1 MAELALAIIPLGLK
15 TCSGLMSYLGGLK
28 DHDDAIARLKR
39 LAESLEG
46 SFRLLDGFLKS
57 GQLDLSTSQAV
68 AQTLRCLANCENAL
82 KNLKEFGA
90 KLSVSKMPDPTVKDR
105 VKGSYRKLAYPL
117 RQDQLTQLENTLESL
132 CTPLNLAVQSLQL
145 EIQAATSNALTLNNT
160 RLKQTSD
167 DVSALTSDVFGL
179 RDPLSSIE
187 TKLPSLQ
194 TSVAAIAPQISLMIQ
209 AQFKSQ
215 MDEIR
220 HSFQQAESA
229 ARQRNAQTNEIL
241 SQLQIDHRNPV
252 PAIYKLA
259 AKPSALSTIASSVLA
274 CPCRAR
280 RLRTRKT
287 LRFGPLYL
295 VDETTTD
302 ISHYKD
308 CEFGFVDPKYSRSRT
323 LRLSSIVRVINKA
336 VELTLRTTGGAGGF
350 SISPSFTYFAEVDEN
365 RSPAFRVFDI
375 LMRNS
380 FSTQWAMKN
389 CPEPFFKSII
399 VKLKAIFNTGTA
411 MPTDLGPQGCSL
423 LHRLTLVMN
432 CCGSRGFNFKQQQ
445 SAHTGLEQLFDFL
458 ITAGTP
464 ISAVDSECW
473 MAWHIAANDLVL
485 PMAIISRLHVEDIE
499 VAPIASGVPSYRYLT
514 RQDFIKYDNSNQ
526 KFVEGLF
533 GPLTLAILRNDKEE
547 ARQLINNYPECLDEI
562 SFYGET
568 PFHFAIE
575 NPEILENLVKKADPE
590 QLVRSSK
597 VFAGEITLLGRAIQ
611 VSADICHNQ
620 ENNDG
625 TFCPCTTAVELLL
638 AAGCPIIPY
647 RDFLEPMMLG
657 QDWVTSLFICASNH
671 CKVLL
676 AKQLQSYRREL
687 VHVAQKKL
695 PRSEQTSVHVIELDR
710 ILRER
715 GLLGFGRL
723 STALSRDLKRLPT
736 RKQHSRSI
744 YLDIT
749 DPEDAFIFWDLGF
762 SDIDDHWA
770 DWAMTHENGPGF
782 GKSFRNFLRTVTP
795 TYAIWLYQHCPN
807 LWSLVC
813 EHRKP
818 ESPIFVL
825 AEVILS
831 HYLDHDIGYH
841 NVIQY
846 LVNSPIAT
854 EDTDDCICQC
864 SHQGCTPFT
873 HGLKF
878 LGAAYHLR
886 SSSLRLLVSE
896 YGHMLSLSQHMAVL
910 RQATFQELHMEHTC
924 IDKPGHLADGP
935 SESDFDPSA
944 KDLEME
950 TFLNELVMEYQAFL
964 LRDADESP
972 YETGECCDDY
982 TLKVRSRRHS
992 RAMLFWDFIWPSRVH
1007 DIEKKLASSW
1017 MPDREVLDDLGVSLW
1032 MEDDLEVSLW
1042 MENEEQMNRLRIPT
1056 EEDCRRWFREMMEKL
1071 EMIE

>member
-1 MAELALAIIPLGLK
+1 MADLALAIIPLGLK
-15 TCSGLMSYLGGLK
+15 TCSGLVSYLSGLK

-39 LAESLEG
+39 LTESLEG
-46 SFRLLDGFLKS
+46 SFRLLEGFLKS
-57 GQLDLSTSQAV
+57 GQLNSSTSQAV
-68 AQTLRCLANCENAL
+68 AQALQCLTNCENAL
-82 KNLKEFGA
+82 SNLKEFGD
-90 KLSVSKMPDPTVKDR
+90 KLSASKMPDPSVKDR

-145 EIQAATSNALTLNNT
+145 EIQAATSDALILNTT
-160 RLKQTSD
+160 RLQQTSD
-167 DVSALTSDVFGL
+167 DVSTLTSDVSGL
-179 RDPLSSIE
+179 RDPISSIE

-194 TSVAAIAPQISLMIQ
+194 TSVDGIAPHISLMIQ

-220 HSFQQAESA
+220 HSFQQAEST

-252 PAIYKLA
+252 PVIYKLA

-302 ISHYKD
+302 ITHYKD

-323 LRLSSIVRVINKA
+323 IRISSFVRLINKA

-350 SISPSFTYFAEVDEN
+350 SISPSFTYFAEVNEN

-375 LMRNS
+375 LMRS
-380 FSTQWAMKN
+380 ISSTQWAMRN
-389 CPEPFFKSII
+389 CPEFFFKSII
-399 VKLKAIFNTGTA
+399 VKLQAIFNTGTA
-411 MPTDLGPQGCSL
+411 MPTDLGPRGCSL

-432 CCGSRGFNFKQQQ
+432 CCGMEDFNFEQQQ
-445 SAHTGLEQLFDFL
+445 STHAGLEQLLNFL

-464 ISAVDSECW
+464 LSAVNSE

-485 PMAIISRLHVEDIE
+485 PMTIISRLHVEDIE
-499 VAPIASGVPSYRYLT
+499 VAPIVSNVPRYSHFT
-514 RQDFIKYDNSNQ
+514 QEDFIKDETLNQ

-533 GPLTLAILRNDKEE
+533 GPLTLAILRNDIEE
-547 ARQLINNYPECLDEI
+547 AKQLINNCPECLDEI
-562 SFYGET
+562 SFYGQT

-575 NPEILENLVKKADPE
+575 NPEILEPLVKKANPE
-590 QLVRSSK
+590 QLVRSSR
-597 VFAGEITLLGRAIQ
+597 VFSMEITLLGRAIQ

-620 ENNDG
+620 ENKDG

-647 RDFLEPMMLG
+647 RDFSKPMILD
-657 QDWVTSLFICASNH
+657 QDCSTSLLIYASNH

-676 AKQLQSYRREL
+676 AKKLQSYRREL
-687 VHVAQKKL
+687 GQVAQRKL
-695 PRSEQTSVHVIELDR
+695 PRSVHSVYYSLVSETSVHAIELDR
-710 ILRER
+710 ILRDR

-723 STALSRDLKRLPT
+723 STALSHDLKRLPT
-736 RKQHSRSI
+736 GKHHSRSI
-744 YLDIT
+744 YLDII

-762 SDIDDHWA
+762 SDIDDHWT
-770 DWAMTHENGPGF
+770 DWALTDGTGPGF
-782 GKSFRNFLRTVTP
+782 GGSFREFLGTVTP
-795 TYAIWLYQHCPN
+795 TYAMWLYEHCPN

-813 EHRKP
+813 EHQKP

-825 AEVILS
+825 AKIILS
-831 HYLDHDIGYH
+831 RHRAHNIGYDEM
-841 NVIQY
+841 VQY
-846 LVNSPIAT
+846 LVNSPLTI
-854 EDTDDCICQC
+854 EDTDDCVCQC
-864 SHQGCTPFT
+864 SPQGCTPFA
-873 HGLKF
+873 HGIKF
-878 LGAAYHLR
+878 LDTMFLDND
-886 SSSLRLLVSE
+886 SLRFFVSE
-896 YGHMLSLSQHMAVL
+896 YGQMLSLSQHMAVL

-924 IDKPGHLADGP
+924 VDRLGHLEDG
-935 SESDFDPSA
+935 SLESDFDPSA
-944 KDLEME
+944 TDLELE

-964 LRDADESP
+964 LRDADESS
-972 YETGECCDDY
+972 YENGECCEDF
-982 TLKVRSRRHS
+982 TLKLSTRRHS

-1007 DIEKKLASSW
+1007 DIEKKLESSW
-1017 MPDREVLDDLGVSLW
+1017 MPDREVLRDLGVSLW
-1032 MEDDLEVSLW
+1032 MED
-1042 MENEEQMNRLRIPT
+1042 EEQMNRYRVPT
-1056 EEDCRRWFREMMEKL
+1056 EEDSRHSFREMMEKL
-1071 EMIE
+1071 EMIK

>member
-15 TCSGLMSYLGGLK
+15 TCFGLVSYLSGLK

-39 LAESLEG
+39 LTESLEG
-46 SFRLLDGFLKS
+46 SFRLLEGFLKS
-57 GQLDLSTSQAV
+57 GQLNSSTSQAV
-68 AQTLRCLANCENAL
+68 AQALQCLANCENAL
-82 KNLKEFGA
+82 KNLKEFGD
-90 KLSVSKMPDPTVKDR
+90 KLSASKMPDSTVKDR

-132 CTPLNLAVQSLQL
+132 CTQLNLAVQSLQL
-145 EIQAATSNALTLNNT
+145 EIQAATSDALILNTT
-160 RLKQTSD
+160 RLQQTSD
-167 DVSALTSDVFGL
+167 DVSTLTSDVSGL
-179 RDPLSSIE
+179 RDPISSIE

-194 TSVAAIAPQISLMIQ
+194 TSVDGIAPQISLMIQ

-220 HSFQQAESA
+220 HSFQQAEST

-252 PAIYKLA
+252 PAVYKLA

-280 RLRTRKT
+280 RLRTGKT
-287 LRFGPLYL
+287 LRFGPLCL

-302 ISHYKD
+302 VTHYKD
-308 CEFGFVDPKYSRSRT
+308 CEFGFVDSKYLRSR
-323 LRLSSIVRVINKA
+323 
-336 VELTLRTTGGAGGF
+336 
-350 SISPSFTYFAEVDEN
+350 
-365 RSPAFRVFDI
+365 
-375 LMRNS
+375 
-380 FSTQWAMKN
+380 
-389 CPEPFFKSII
+389 
-399 VKLKAIFNTGTA
+399 TA
-411 MPTDLGPQGCSL
+411 MPTDLGPRGGSL

-432 CCGSRGFNFKQQQ
+432 CCSMRDLNFKKQK
-445 SAHTGLEQLFDFL
+445 STHTGLEQLFDFL

-464 ISAVDSECW
+464 LSAVESECW
-473 MAWHIAANDLVL
+473 MAWHIAANELVL
-485 PMAIISRLHVEDIE
+485 PMTVISRLHVEDIE
-499 VAPIASGVPSYRYLT
+499 VAPIASNT
-514 RQDFIKYDNSNQ
+514 IKYDNSNQ

-533 GPLTLAILRNDKEE
+533 GPLTLAILRNDIEE
-547 ARQLINNYPECLDEI
+547 AKQLINNYPECLDEI

-568 PFHFAIE
+568 PFYFAIE
-575 NPEILENLVKKADPE
+575 NPEILEPLVKKANPE
-590 QLVRSSK
+590 QLVRSSR
-597 VFAGEITLLGRAIQ
+597 VFAGEMTPLGRAIQ

-620 ENNDG
+620 ENKHG
-625 TFCPCTTAVELLL
+625 TFCPCTTAVEPLL

-647 RDFLEPMMLG
+647 RDFLEPMMRG
-657 QDWVTSLFICASNH
+657 QDCFTSLFIYASNH

-676 AKQLQSYRREL
+676 AKQLQLHRREL
-687 VHVAQKKL
+687 GQVAQKKL
-695 PRSEQTSVHVIELDR
+695 PRSTSVHAIELDR

-723 STALSRDLKRLPT
+723 STALSADLKKIPSG
-736 RKQHSRSI
+736 KYHSRSI

-770 DWAMTHENGPGF
+770 DWALTRETGPGF
-782 GKSFRNFLRTVTP
+782 GKSFRNFLGTVTP
-795 TYAIWLYQHCPN
+795 TYAMWLYEHCPN

-813 EHRKP
+813 EHRKA

-831 HYLDHDIGYH
+831 RYRDHKIGYDEM
-841 NVIQY
+841 VQY
-846 LVNSPIAT
+846 LVNSPIAI
-854 EDTDDCICQC
+854 EDTDDCVCQC
-864 SHQGCTPFT
+864 SPQGCTPFT
-873 HGLKF
+873 HGIKF
-878 LGAAYHLR
+878 LDTAYHLG

-896 YGHMLSLSQHMAVL
+896 YGQMLSLSQHIAVL

-924 IDKPGHLADGP
+924 IDKPGHLEDGS

-944 KDLEME
+944 KDLEMD
-950 TFLNELVMEYQAFL
+950 T
-964 LRDADESP
+964 
-972 YETGECCDDY
+972 ECCDDDIF
-982 TLKVRSRRHS
+982 KVRSRRHS

-1017 MPDREVLDDLGVSLW
+1017 MPDRGALDDLGVSLW

-1042 MENEEQMNRLRIPT
+1042 MEDEEQMNRLRILT
-1056 EEDCRRWFREMMEKL
+1056 EGDCRRWFREMMDKL
-1071 EMIE
+1071 ETIE

>member
-68 AQTLRCLANCENAL
+68 AQALRCLANCENAL

-90 KLSVSKMPDPTVKDR
+90 KLSVSKMPDPTAKDR
-105 VKGSYRKLAYPL
+105 VKGSYRKLTYPL
-117 RQDQLTQLENTLESL
+117 RQDHLTQLENTLESL

-194 TSVAAIAPQISLMIQ
+194 TSVAGIAPQISLMIQ

-302 ISHYKD
+302 ISHYRD
-308 CEFGFVDPKYSRSRT
+308 CEFGFVDPKYSRSR
-323 LRLSSIVRVINKA
+323 
-336 VELTLRTTGGAGGF
+336 
-350 SISPSFTYFAEVDEN
+350 
-365 RSPAFRVFDI
+365 
-375 LMRNS
+375 
-380 FSTQWAMKN
+380 
-389 CPEPFFKSII
+389 
-399 VKLKAIFNTGTA
+399 TA

-432 CCGSRGFNFKQQQ
+432 CCGLRGFNFKQQQ

-485 PMAIISRLHVEDIE
+485 AMAIISRLHVEDIE
-499 VAPIASGVPSYRYLT
+499 VAPIASSVPSYRYLT
-514 RQDFIKYDNSNQ
+514 RQDFIN
-526 KFVEGLF
+526 
-533 GPLTLAILRNDKEE
+533 
-547 ARQLINNYPECLDEI
+547 
-562 SFYGET
+562 FYGET

-575 NPEILENLVKKADPE
+575 NPQILETLVKKANPE

-597 VFAGEITLLGRAIQ
+597 VVAGEITLLGRAIQ

-657 QDWVTSLFICASNH
+657 QDRVTSLFICASNH

-770 DWAMTHENGPGF
+770 DWAMTHEKGPGF

-795 TYAIWLYQHCPN
+795 TYAIWLYEHCHN

-854 EDTDDCICQC
+854 EDTDNCICQC

-878 LGAAYHLR
+878 LGAAYHLG

-924 IDKPGHLADGP
+924 IDKPGHLEDGS

-982 TLKVRSRRHS
+982 TLKVRSRMHS

-1032 MEDDLEVSLW
+1032 MED
-1042 MENEEQMNRLRIPT
+1042 EEQMDRLRIPT
-1056 EEDCRRWFREMMEKL
+1056 EEDCRRWFRKMMEKL

>member
-15 TCSGLMSYLGGLK
+15 TCSGLVSYLSGLK

-39 LAESLEG
+39 LTESLEG
-46 SFRLLDGFLKS
+46 SFRLLESFLKS
-57 GQLDLSTSQAV
+57 GQLNSSTSQAV
-68 AQTLRCLANCENAL
+68 AQALQCLTNCENAL
-82 KNLKEFGA
+82 SNLKEFGD
-90 KLSVSKMPDPTVKDR
+90 KLSASKMPDPSVKDR

-145 EIQAATSNALTLNNT
+145 EIQAATSDALILNTT
-160 RLKQTSD
+160 RLQQTSD
-167 DVSALTSDVFGL
+167 DVSTLTSDVSGL
-179 RDPLSSIE
+179 RDPISSIE

-194 TSVAAIAPQISLMIQ
+194 TSVDGIAPHISLMIQ

-220 HSFQQAESA
+220 HSFQQAEST

-252 PAIYKLA
+252 PVIYKLA

-302 ISHYKD
+302 ITHYKD
-308 CEFGFVDPKYSRSRT
+308 CGFGFVDPKYSRSRT
-323 LRLSSIVRVINKA
+323 IRISSFVRLINKA

-350 SISPSFTYFAEVDEN
+350 SISPSFTYFAEVNEN

-375 LMRNS
+375 LMRS
-380 FSTQWAMKN
+380 ISSTQWAMRN
-389 CPEPFFKSII
+389 CPEFFFKSII
-399 VKLKAIFNTGTA
+399 VKLQAIFNTGTA
-411 MPTDLGPQGCSL
+411 MPTDLGPRGCSL

-432 CCGSRGFNFKQQQ
+432 CCGMEDFNFEQQQ
-445 SAHTGLEQLFDFL
+445 STHAGLEQLLNFL

-464 ISAVDSECW
+464 LSAVNSEYW

-485 PMAIISRLHVEDIE
+485 PMTIISRLHVEDIE
-499 VAPIASGVPSYRYLT
+499 VAPIVSNVPRYSHFT
-514 RQDFIKYDNSNQ
+514 QEDFIKDETLNQ

-533 GPLTLAILRNDKEE
+533 GPLTLAILRNDIEE
-547 ARQLINNYPECLDEI
+547 AKQLINNCPECLGEI
-562 SFYGET
+562 SFYGQT

-575 NPEILENLVKKADPE
+575 NPEILEPLVKKANPE
-590 QLVRSSK
+590 QLVRSSR
-597 VFAGEITLLGRAIQ
+597 VFSREITLLGRAIQ

-620 ENNDG
+620 ENKDG

-647 RDFLEPMMLG
+647 RDFSKPMILD
-657 QDWVTSLFICASNH
+657 QDCSTSLLIYASNH

-676 AKQLQSYRREL
+676 AKKLQSYRREL
-687 VHVAQKKL
+687 GQVAQKKL
-695 PRSEQTSVHVIELDR
+695 PRSVHSVYYSLVSETSVHAIELDR
-710 ILRER
+710 ILRDR

-723 STALSRDLKRLPT
+723 STALSHDLKRLPT
-736 RKQHSRSI
+736 GKHHSRSI
-744 YLDIT
+744 YLDII

-762 SDIDDHWA
+762 SDIDDHWT
-770 DWAMTHENGPGF
+770 DWALTDGTGPGF
-782 GKSFRNFLRTVTP
+782 GGSFREFLGTVTP
-795 TYAIWLYQHCPN
+795 TYAMWLYEHCPN

-813 EHRKP
+813 EHQKP

-825 AEVILS
+825 AKIILS
-831 HYLDHDIGYH
+831 RHRARNIGYDEM
-841 NVIQY
+841 VQY
-846 LVNSPIAT
+846 LVNSPLTI
-854 EDTDDCICQC
+854 EDTDDCVCQC
-864 SHQGCTPFT
+864 SPQGCTPFA
-873 HGLKF
+873 HGIKF
-878 LGAAYHLR
+878 LDTMFLDND
-886 SSSLRLLVSE
+886 SLRFFVSE
-896 YGHMLSLSQHMAVL
+896 YGQMLSLSQHMAVL

-924 IDKPGHLADGP
+924 VDRLGHLEDG
-935 SESDFDPSA
+935 SLESDFDPSA
-944 KDLEME
+944 TDLEME

-964 LRDADESP
+964 LRDADESS
-972 YETGECCDDY
+972 YENGECCEDF
-982 TLKVRSRRHS
+982 TLKFSTRRHS

-1007 DIEKKLASSW
+1007 DIEKKLESSW
-1017 MPDREVLDDLGVSLW
+1017 MPDREVLRDLGVSLW
-1032 MEDDLEVSLW
+1032 MED
-1042 MENEEQMNRLRIPT
+1042 EEQMNRYRVPT
-1056 EEDCRRWFREMMEKL
+1056 EEDSRRSFREMMEKL

>member
-15 TCSGLMSYLGGLK
+15 TCSGLVSYLGGLK

-39 LAESLEG
+39 LTESLEG
-46 SFRLLDGFLKS
+46 SFRLLEGFLKS
-57 GQLDLSTSQAV
+57 GQLNSSTSQAV
-68 AQTLRCLANCENAL
+68 AQALQCLTYCENAL
-82 KNLKEFGA
+82 SNLKEFGD
-90 KLSVSKMPDPTVKDR
+90 KLSASKMPDPSVKDR

-145 EIQAATSNALTLNNT
+145 F
-160 RLKQTSD
+160 KQTSD
-167 DVSALTSDVFGL
+167 DVSALTSDVSGL
-179 RDPLSSIE
+179 HDPLSSIE

-194 TSVAAIAPQISLMIQ
+194 ASVDGIAPQISLMIQ

-241 SQLQIDHRNPV
+241 SQLHIDHRNPV
-252 PAIYKLA
+252 PAVYKLA

-280 RLRTRKT
+280 RLRTRKA

-302 ISHYKD
+302 ITHYKD

-323 LRLSSIVRVINKA
+323 LRISSIVRLINKA

-375 LMRNS
+375 LMRS
-380 FSTQWAMKN
+380 SSSTQWAMRN
-389 CPEPFFKSII
+389 CPEFFFNSII
-399 VKLKAIFNTGTA
+399 VKLQAIFNTGTA
-411 MPTDLGPQGCSL
+411 IPTDLGPRGCSL

-432 CCGSRGFNFKQQQ
+432 CCGIRGFNFKQQQ
-445 SAHTGLEQLFDFL
+445 STHTGLKQLFDFL
-458 ITAGTP
+458 ITVGTP
-464 ISAVDSECW
+464 LSAIDSECW
-473 MAWHIAANDLVL
+473 MAWHIAAHELVL
-485 PMAIISRLHVEDIE
+485 PVTIISQLYVEGIE
-499 VAPIASGVPSYRYLT
+499 VAPVASSVPRFIDFT
-514 RQDFIKYDNSNQ
+514 RHDFIKYETLNQ
-526 KFVEGLF
+526 RFVEGLF
-533 GPLTLAILRNDKEE
+533 GPLTLAILRNDIDE
-547 ARQLINNYPECLDEI
+547 AKQLINNYPECLDEI

-575 NPEILENLVKKADPE
+575 NPEILEPLVKKANPE
-590 QLVRSSK
+590 QLVRSSI
-597 VFAGEITLLGRAIQ
+597 VFAGQMTLLGRAIQ

-620 ENNDG
+620 ENKDG
-625 TFCPCTTAVELLL
+625 AFCPCTTAVELLL

-647 RDFLEPMMLG
+647 RDFLEPMMRG
-657 QDWVTSLFICASNH
+657 QDCFTSLFIYASNH

-676 AKQLQSYRREL
+676 AKQLQLYRREL
-687 VHVAQKKL
+687 GQVAQKKL
-695 PRSEQTSVHVIELDR
+695 PRSVHGVYYSLVSETSVHAIELDR

-723 STALSRDLKRLPT
+723 STALSADLKKIPSG
-736 RKQHSRSI
+736 KYHSRSI

-770 DWAMTHENGPGF
+770 DWALTRETGPGF
-782 GKSFRNFLRTVTP
+782 GKSFRNFLGTVTP
-795 TYAIWLYQHCPN
+795 TYAMWLYEHCPN

-813 EHRKP
+813 EHRKA

-831 HYLDHDIGYH
+831 RYRDHNIGYDEM
-841 NVIQY
+841 VQY
-846 LVNSPIAT
+846 LVNSPIAI
-854 EDTDDCICQC
+854 EDTDDCVCQC
-864 SHQGCTPFT
+864 SPQGCTPFT
-873 HGLKF
+873 HGIKF
-878 LGAAYHLR
+878 LDTAYHLG

-896 YGHMLSLSQHMAVL
+896 YGQMLSLSQHIAVL

-924 IDKPGHLADGP
+924 IDKPGHLEDGS

-944 KDLEME
+944 KDLEMD
-950 TFLNELVMEYQAFL
+950 TFLNELAMEYQAFL

-972 YETGECCDDY
+972 YETRECCDDD

-1017 MPDREVLDDLGVSLW
+1017 MPDRGALDDLGVSLW

-1042 MENEEQMNRLRIPT
+1042 MEDEEQMNRLRILT
-1056 EEDCRRWFREMMEKL
+1056 EGDCRRWFREMMEKL
-1071 EMIE
+1071 ETIE

>member
-68 AQTLRCLANCENAL
+68 AQALRCLANCENAL

-117 RQDQLTQLENTLESL
+117 RQDQLTQLENTLE
-132 CTPLNLAVQSLQL
+132 N
-145 EIQAATSNALTLNNT
+145 
-160 RLKQTSD
+160 

-241 SQLQIDHRNPV
+241 SQLQIDHRYPV

-380 FSTQWAMKN
+380 LSTQWAMKN

-423 LHRLTLVMN
+423 LHRLTLVV
-432 CCGSRGFNFKQQQ
+432 SFNFKQQQ

-473 MAWHIAANDLVL
+473 YSH
-485 PMAIISRLHVEDIE
+485 
-499 VAPIASGVPSYRYLT
+499 LT
-514 RQDFIKYDNSNQ
+514 WQDFIKYDNSNQ

-533 GPLTLAILRNDKEE
+533 GPLTLAILRNDREE
-547 ARQLINNYPECLDEI
+547 AKQLINNYPECLDEI

-575 NPEILENLVKKADPE
+575 NPQILETLVKKANPE

-597 VFAGEITLLGRAIQ
+597 VFA
-611 VSADICHNQ
+611 
-620 ENNDG
+620 
-625 TFCPCTTAVELLL
+625 
-638 AAGCPIIPY
+638 
-647 RDFLEPMMLG
+647 
-657 QDWVTSLFICASNH
+657 
-671 CKVLL
+671 
-676 AKQLQSYRREL
+676 
-687 VHVAQKKL
+687 AQKKL

-736 RKQHSRSI
+736 RKQHLRSI

-795 TYAIWLYQHCPN
+795 TYAIWLYEHCPN

-924 IDKPGHLADGP
+924 IDKPGHLEDGP

-1032 MEDDLEVSLW
+1032 MEDNLGVSLW

-1056 EEDCRRWFREMMEKL
+1056 EEDCRRWVREMMEKL